1 MSEQLVRRLSD
12 RIADP
17 AYVADLSSRPMEQLQ
32 EMRRESQTFENEISF
47 ERRLTQARID
57 ILTAEL
63 DHRAGRVE
71 GDVMSRLAD
80 ILADDATASSHG
92 MPLPNRVPDLS
103 VPLSAQRP
111 RRRVEE
117 IVGADTLAQL
127 TTLSES
133 DIRASVEALA
143 EHERTLSSQRKS
155 VHDVLDEIQA
165 EIVRRYTSGEEDP
178 SKLLGG

>member
-1 MSEQLVRRLSD
+1 MTEQLERRLSD

-17 AYVADLSSRPMEQLQ
+17 AYVADLGERTMDRLQ
-32 EMRRESQTFENEISF
+32 EMRREAQAFENDVSF
-47 ERRLTQARID
+47 ERRMTQARID

-80 ILADDATASSHG
+80 ILADENTGGSAT
-92 MPLPNRVPDLS
+92 PLPTRVPDLS
-103 VPLSAQRP
+103 VPASAQRP

-117 IVGADTLAQL
+117 IVGADTLARL
-127 TTLSES
+127 KELPEPEIRSSIES
-133 DIRASVEALA
+133 LA
-143 EHERTLSSQRKS
+143 EHEKNLSARRKS
-155 VHDVLDEIQA
+155 VHEVLDRIQA

-178 SKLLGG
+178 SKLLG

>member
-1 MSEQLVRRLSD
+1 MTEQLERRLSD

-17 AYVADLSSRPMEQLQ
+17 SYVADLQERSMDQLQ
-32 EMRRESQTFENEISF
+32 DMRREAQSYENEISF

-80 ILADDATASSHG
+80 ILADEDGGADEGGS
-92 MPLPNRVPDLS
+92 PLPSRMPDLS
-103 VPLSAQRP
+103 VPASAQRP

-117 IVGADTLAQL
+117 IVGADTLARL
-127 TTLSES
+127 TKLPESE
-133 DIRASVEALA
+133 IRSSIESLA
-143 EHERTLSSQRKS
+143 EHEKGLSSRRKT
-155 VHDVLDEIQA
+155 VHDVLDRIQA
-165 EIVRRYTSGEEDP
+165 EIVRRYTTGEEDP
-178 SKLLGG
+178 SKLLT

>member
-1 MSEQLVRRLSD
+1 MSEQLERRLSD

-17 AYVADLSSRPMEQLQ
+17 SYVSDLAERPMDRLQ
-32 EMRRESQTFENEISF
+32 EMRREAQLFENEISF
-47 ERRLTQARID
+47 ERRLTQARLD
-57 ILTAEL
+57 ILTFEL

-80 ILADDATASSHG
+80 ILADDAAG
-92 MPLPNRVPDLS
+92 APQEVPLPSRVPDLS

-117 IVGADTLAQL
+117 IVGADTLARL
-127 TTLSES
+127 NKLPESE
-133 DIRASVEALA
+133 IRSSIEALA
-143 EHERTLSSQRKS
+143 EHERTLSSRRKA
-155 VHDVLDEIQA
+155 VHDVLDQIQA

-178 SKLLGG
+178 SKLLG

>member
-1 MSEQLVRRLSD
+1 MTEQLERRLAD

-17 AYVADLSSRPMEQLQ
+17 SYVADLQSRPMDQLQ
-32 EMRRESQTFENEISF
+32 QMRRESQTFENEISF

-63 DHRAGRVE
+63 DHRAGKVE

-80 ILADDATASSHG
+80 ILADEDGGSSEG
-92 MPLPNRVPDLS
+92 VPLPARVPDLS

-117 IVGADTLAQL
+117 IVGADTLARL
-127 TTLSES
+127 TKLPESE
-133 DIRASVEALA
+133 IRASIESLA
-143 EHERTLSSQRKS
+143 EHEKSLSARRKS
-155 VHDVLDEIQA
+155 VHEVLDQIQA
-165 EIVRRYTSGEEDP
+165 EIVRRYTTGEEDP
-178 SKLLGG
+178 SKLLT